1 MMNNQYSLT
10 KSMRRLITLCVFAA
24 ANHNL
29 KPQVSAVASALP
41 LIIQDKEL
49 LLECS
54 TVLNLL
60 LDKR

>member
-1 MMNNQYSLT
+1 MMNSQYSLT

-29 KPQVSAVASALP
+29 KLQVSAVSNVLP
-41 LIIQDKEL
+41 IIIVDKEL
-49 LLECS
+49 LLECN

-60 LDKR
+60 LDK